1 MKLLSIVIRPFP
13 LEWAGGES
21 GGGGAADME
30 FRESG
35 RTGPLFLYTSAK
47 SMSALLQRCG
57 LWYTKHMREPKYA
70 EIIVDIAHS
79 NVDKIFDYALPEGME
94 VLPGCRVEVHTVEDA
109 VRPIQR
115 YDRDPAIRCI
125 VLFSSPLVA
134 QELRRHGV
142 EMGSLCI
149 GGMQRRPERKAFYK
163 NQNATGE
170 EMAAMAGMVADGVK
184 IYHKIVPSEAQ
195 VDLTNYIR

>member
-1 MKLLSIVIRPFP
+1 MAISL
-13 LEWAGGES
+13 
-21 GGGGAADME
+21 
-30 FRESG
+30 FRVDDRLVHG
-35 RTGPLFLYTSAK
+35 
-47 SMSALLQRCG
+47 QV
-57 LWYTKHMREPKYA
+57 A
-70 EIIVDIAHS
+70 EVWVRHINANRIIV
-79 NVDKIFDYALPEGME
+79 VDDFTAKDTFLSSIMVMMSPSS
-94 VLPGCRVEVHTVEDA
+94 CRVEVHTVEDA